1 MAVFYLTRKL
11 CPRCGK
17 PMTAVP
23 DDIAQ
28 GKQRYVCTVCD
39 SDPLHDPRCASG
51 GESPLKP
58 PARQRT
64 MWAQGSRGVRAKA
77 DAPSGVIS

>member
-1 MAVFYLTRKL
+1 
-11 CPRCGK
+11 
-17 PMTAVP
+17 MTAVP
-23 DDIAQ
+23 DDIAE

-39 SDPLHDPRCASG
+39 DDPLHDRGAG
-51 GESPLKP
+51 RKPLKP

>member
-1 MAVFYLTRKL
+1 
-11 CPRCGK
+11 
-17 PMTAVP
+17 MTAVP

-51 GESPLKP
+51 PK
-58 PARQRT
+58 
-64 MWAQGSRGVRAKA
+64 VR
-77 DAPSGVIS
+77 